1 MLTILIVDDSKS
13 ARMAL
18 EAVLSPYGKCRLV
31 KNGKEAVECVESAL
45 KRDRLYDLIMMDI
58 EMPEMDGHVATRT
71 IRSLLDAHQVPP
83 EKRPKVV
90 MVSSMK
96 DSHNI
101 MKAQFED
108 PVDIYITKP
117 FQDQT
122 IIEALVNLELIETPW
137 ADDECIKC

>member
-18 EAVLSPYGKCRLV
+18 ESVLSAYGKCRMV
-31 KNGKEAVECVESAL
+31 KNGREAVDCVESAL
-45 KRDRLYDLIMMDI
+45 KKGRRYDLIMMDI
-58 EMPEMDGHVATRT
+58 EMPEMDGHTAVKA
-71 IRSLLDAHQVPP
+71 IRNLMEAHQVPP
-83 EKRPKVV
+83 EKYPRVI

-117 FQDQT
+117 FQEQT
-122 IIEALVNLELIETPW
+122 IVEALTNLELIDTPW
-137 ADDECIKC
+137 AEDECIKC

>member
-18 EAVLSPYGKCRLV
+18 ESVLAPYGKCRMV
-31 KNGKEAVECVESAL
+31 KNGREAVECVESAL
-45 KRDRLYDLIMMDI
+45 KRGRRYDLIMMDI
-58 EMPEMDGHVATRT
+58 EMPEMDGHTAVQT
-71 IRSLLDAHQVPP
+71 IRSLLEKNGVPP
-83 EKRPKVV
+83 DQYPKLV

-96 DSHNI
+96 DTHNI

-117 FQDQT
+117 FQGQT
-122 IIEALVNLELIETPW
+122 IVEALVNLELIDSPLAE
-137 ADDECIKC
+137 DECIKC